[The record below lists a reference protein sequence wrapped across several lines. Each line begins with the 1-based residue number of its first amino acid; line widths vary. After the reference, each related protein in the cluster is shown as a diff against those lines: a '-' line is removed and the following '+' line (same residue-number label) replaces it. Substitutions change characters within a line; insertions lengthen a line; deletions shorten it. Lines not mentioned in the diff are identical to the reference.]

1 MFNITSGQGKNL
13 IFNIKN
19 SYNTLNLD
27 NHIFN
32 FQEQ

>member
-19 SYNTLNLD
+19 SCNTLNLD